1 MPNWIMTLH
10 LFERTMSRTALLTVP
25 LAAVVLLA
33 GCATTPQPLPFDL
46 VGKGATVH
54 RGLFRPA
61 DGSVDVRVNNKV
73 YTGFYVTSVSTAR
86 SSSVGFGVGYGGYGR
101 YGYGMYG
108 AYPQETWT
116 TISNNSGKAFL
127 QSADGDKLNCDF
139 MYEGRRLLGE
149 CRSPDTGAVYQM
161 VANQAVTNPPPAP
174 SSDAASP
181 ATAAPTTPAPPPP
194 APTK

>member
-1 MPNWIMTLH
+1 MA
-10 LFERTMSRTALLTVP
+10 RTALLTAS
-25 LAAVVLLA
+25 LAAAALLA

-54 RGLFRPA
+54 RGLFKPA
-61 DGSVDVRVNNKV
+61 DGSIDVRINNKV

-86 SSSVGFGVGYGGYGR
+86 STNVGFGVGYGGYGR
-101 YGYGMYG
+101 YGMYG
-108 AYPQETWT
+108 AYPAETWT
-116 TISNNSGKAFL
+116 TVSNNSGKAFL

-161 VANQAVTNPPPAP
+161 VANQAVANPTPADAAAPAARPAP
-174 SSDAASP
+174 
-181 ATAAPTTPAPPPP
+181 APE
-194 APTK
+194 K

>member
-1 MPNWIMTLH
+1 
-10 LFERTMSRTALLTVP
+10 MSRIVFIAIPLVTA
-25 LAAVVLLA
+25 LLA

-46 VGKGATVH
+46 VGKGTAVH

-61 DGSVDVRVNNKV
+61 DGSVDVRINNKV

-86 SSSVGFGVGYGGYGR
+86 SSSIGFGVGYGGYGR

-116 TISNNSGKAFL
+116 TVSNNSGKAYL

-161 VANQAVTNPPPAP
+161 VANQAVSSPAP
-174 SSDAASP
+174 ANGSDAGA
-181 ATAAPTTPAPPPP
+181 AAPVAPPPP
-194 APTK
+194 APAN

>member
-1 MPNWIMTLH
+1 
-10 LFERTMSRTALLTVP
+10 MSRNALLTVP
-25 LAAVVLLA
+25 LAAAVLLA

-181 ATAAPTTPAPPPP
+181 AAAAPTTPAPPPP